1 MSAATGTGPAT
12 LQVLHPPIRFGI
24 VEPGVYRTDVPKLH
38 NFPFLRQLGLQT
50 CLLLTPE
57 KPLRELVEFFR
68 EADIKLI
75 HLGTMRSN
83 DWKPVSEDLVK
94 DAIELLVNPETRP
107 VIIMC
112 SSGVHQTGVV
122 VGCLRRLQN
131 WSISACL
138 HEYRMYADTKA
149 REMTELFI
157 ELFDPDL
164 VSVSAEQLVLLKK
177 PPDPG
182 LRDRAGSQV
191 LRASSLTQ

>member
-1 MSAATGTGPAT
+1 MQVGPAEGSATSAPAAAGAGAGPGPAT

-38 NFPFLRQLGLQT
+38 NFPFLRQLGLHT

-57 KPLRELVEFFR
+57 KPLRELVQFFR

-75 HLGTMRSN
+75 HLGTMRSS

-94 DAIELLVNPETRP
+94 DAIELLANPETRP

-122 VGCLRRLQN
+122 VGCLRRLQH

-138 HEYRMYADTKA
+138 HEYRMFAGAKA

-164 VSVSAEQLVLLKK
+164 VSVSAEQLELLKK
-177 PPDPG
+177 PP
-182 LRDRAGSQV
+182 
-191 LRASSLTQ
+191 